1 MNELQNLT
9 GRTLGKYELRAMLNR
24 GGMGAVYKGFQS
36 DLGREVA
43 VKVLPP
49 ALASEANYLER
60 FNREA
65 KTAASL
71 EHPHIVPVYD
81 FGVDN
86 DISYVVMRLLTGG
99 SLTDRLVKL
108 PPLGLDEI
116 NSLLRQLCDALDYA
130 HSHGVVHRDIK
141 PSNVMFDQRK
151 SAYLVDFGIAKLVQS
166 TTQLTSDNTFV
177 GTPAYMAPEQ
187 WKNEKDRIS
196 QATDQYALAAMI
208 YQLLSGTPPFEGDTP
223 YSMMHGHLTQPP
235 TPLFIRREGIPQAI
249 SSVVERGLAKL
260 PEERFPSCGDFANA
274 FSAAVHGAPAP
285 AVSVPSSATPAD
297 VNQRTTPANSPIPTA
312 KQSGNATALA
322 GQSAG
327 PTRTPQ
333 QTTPVVVEQPKRS
346 SLPLV
351 LGGAVAAIVLIVI
364 VIALLSA
371 GNQDQAQQ
379 TQTAEAQIALA
390 LSTNLAG
397 TEVAA
402 VTTDAA
408 ATLAAQP
415 TIEPTVDPAT
425 LDTDED
431 GLNDAQEARTGTDP
445 ATADTDEDGL
455 SDGEEVRAWRTD
467 PLNRDTDG
475 DTLLDGDEAINIGTD
490 PTLADTDGDGILDVE
505 DSFPLRQATLTAA
518 PTDEPTTEPTDEP
531 IAAPTTDPTQEPTPD
546 VVALANTPAANDTA
560 FVSQTAAS
568 AYDTAISLMGQGDWE
583 QAREELTRAIEDGE
597 YNDNVTAELYFQ
609 RAMASWALDD
619 PESALEDLSYA
630 VGRDPSRRDIW
641 NARGQVNYQL
651 EDYTE
656 AINDMAN
663 ALASNPNDGIAH
675 LITARSYLSLGN
687 LEAALESYT
696 LAHDSGDANVDNAW
710 AHAERGYTYE
720 QLGDYASAESDFT
733 AAIDEG
739 LEDASVFASRAEAR
753 INLNDGLTEG
763 AVEDLLTASAL
774 DGENPYYF
782 RRLGEIYDDAGDS
795 ATAQVY
801 YQIYVD
807 LGGDS
812 DLQRIEQ
819 RLAEIMGEIDPNLA
833 YTSQAVAASHFQWYL
848 QGEERRIT
856 AQSPDVSTV
865 RLPRALTSRFSG
877 ALSDL
882 DGGRFRQ
889 AAIALEE
896 LANNLNAD
904 PPVENYPLVAELYFN
919 LGRAKFGL
927 EDWAGAHEAFTA
939 ATSYVYDR
947 ADILQWRAITGLMLA
962 LSDEANAAY
971 NQLAVDDLE
980 SAILY
985 AEDTDIAS
993 YEMSLLLAQLGGAQV
1008 RAGLYVEAAD
1018 SYERAADQDEP
1029 FDLFALHISRGEA
1042 YLLAGE
1048 DYAED
1053 ALSAFEDAE
1062 DEWADS
1068 QYAARRIGD
1077 IYYEYLDEMDRAADK
1092 YRLYFELGGSE
1103 NWDAAQVQ
1111 ARLDNLE
1118 ARGF

>member
-81 FGVDN
+81 FGVDH

-108 PPLGLDEI
+108 PPLGLEEI

-130 HSHGVVHRDIK
+130 HSRGVVHRDIK

-249 SSVVERGLAKL
+249 SAVVERGLAKL
-260 PEERFPSCGDFANA
+260 PEERFPSCGDFASA
-274 FSAAVHGAPAP
+274 FNAAVNGTPAP
-285 AVSVPSSATPAD
+285 AVSAPASALPAAATPAD
-297 VNQRTTPANSPIPTA
+297 VNQRTTPANSPTPTA
-312 KQSGNATALA
+312 KQASASATALGGQGA
-322 GQSAG
+322 GA
-327 PTRTPQ
+327 TRSPQ

-351 LGGAVAAIVLIVI
+351 LGGAVAAIVLIVV
-364 VIALLSA
+364 VIALMSGA
-371 GNQDQAQQ
+371 NQEQAQQ

-390 LSTNLAG
+390 LSANL
-397 TEVAA
+397 TSTQVASVA
-402 VTTDAA
+402 TDDA
-408 ATLAAQP
+408 ATLIALP
-415 TIEPTVDPAT
+415 TETPTVDPAT
-425 LDTDED
+425 LDTDDD
-431 GLNDAQEARTGTDP
+431 GLNDAQELRTGTDP
-445 ATADTDEDGL
+445 SVTDTDDDGL
-455 SDGEEVRAWRTD
+455 ADGEEVSVLRTNPLVIDSDGDGTPDGEDPD
-467 PLNRDTDG
+467 PLNPPTDV
-475 DTLLDGDEAINIGTD
+475 
-490 PTLADTDGDGILDVE
+490 PT
-505 DSFPLRQATLTAA
+505 AT
-518 PTDEPTTEPTDEP
+518 PTDEPTDEPTATPTDEP
-531 IAAPTTDPTQEPTPD
+531 TPEPTPD

-568 AYDTAISLMGQGDWE
+568 SYETAIRLMGNGNWE

-609 RAMASWALDD
+609 RAMASWSLDD
-619 PESALEDLSYA
+619 PESALEDLSIA
-630 VGRDPSRRDIW
+630 ASRDPSRLDIW

-651 EDYTE
+651 ENYTD

-663 ALASNPNDGIAH
+663 ALAGNPDDGVAH

-687 LEAALESYT
+687 LEAAVESYT
-696 LAHDSGDANVDNAW
+696 LAHDSGDGNVDNAW
-710 AHAERGYTYE
+710 THAERGYTYE
-720 QLGDYASAESDFT
+720 QLGDFASAESDFT

-739 LEDASVFASRAEAR
+739 LEDASVYASRAEAR
-753 INLNDGLTEG
+753 IILNDGLTEG
-763 AVEDLLTASAL
+763 AVEDLLTASSL

-795 ATAQVY
+795 VTAQVY
-801 YQIYVD
+801 YQIYID

-812 DLQRIEQ
+812 ELQRIEQ
-819 RLAEIMGEIDPNLA
+819 RVAEIMGEIDPNLT
-833 YTSQAVAASHFQWYL
+833 YNSQDVAASHFQWYL

-856 AQSPDVSTV
+856 PLSP
-865 RLPRALTSRFSG
+865 
-877 ALSDL
+877 DL
-882 DGGRFRQ
+882 DGAQLPQVLITRFRTAMRELQ
-889 AAIALEE
+889 NGMYRAAARAFEDLSENIS
-896 LANNLNAD
+896 AD
-904 PPVENYPLVAELYFN
+904 TPVENYPLVAELYFS

-947 ADILQWRAITGLMLA
+947 PDILQWRGITGLMLA
-962 LSDEANAAY
+962 LYDEANAAY

-1008 RAGLYVEAAD
+1008 RAGLYLEAAD
-1018 SYERAADQDEP
+1018 SYERAADEDDP

-1042 YLLAGE
+1042 FLLAGE

-1053 ALSAFEDAE
+1053 ALNAFQDAE
-1062 DEWADS
+1062 DEWAES
-1068 QYAARRIGD
+1068 QYVARRIGD

>member
-81 FGVDN
+81 FGVDH

-108 PPLGLDEI
+108 PPLGLEEI

-130 HSHGVVHRDIK
+130 HSRGVVHRDIK

-249 SSVVERGLAKL
+249 SAVVERGLAKL
-260 PEERFPSCGDFANA
+260 PEERFPSCGDFASA
-274 FSAAVHGAPAP
+274 FNAAVNGTPAP
-285 AVSVPSSATPAD
+285 AVSAPASALPAAATPAD
-297 VNQRTTPANSPIPTA
+297 VNQRTTPANSPTPTA
-312 KQSGNATALA
+312 KQASASATALGGQGA
-322 GQSAG
+322 GA
-327 PTRTPQ
+327 TRSPQ

-351 LGGAVAAIVLIVI
+351 LGGAVAAIVLIVV
-364 VIALLSA
+364 VIALLSGA
-371 GNQDQAQQ
+371 NQEQAQQ

-390 LSTNLAG
+390 LSANL
-397 TEVAA
+397 TSTQVASVA
-402 VTTDAA
+402 TDDA
-408 ATLAAQP
+408 ATLIALP
-415 TIEPTVDPAT
+415 TETPTADPAT

-431 GLNDAQEARTGTDP
+431 GLSDAQELRTGTDP
-445 ATADTDEDGL
+445 SVTDTDDDGL
-455 SDGEEVRAWRTD
+455 ADGEEVSVLRTNPLVIDSDGDGTPDGEDPD
-467 PLNRDTDG
+467 PLNPPTDV
-475 DTLLDGDEAINIGTD
+475 
-490 PTLADTDGDGILDVE
+490 PT
-505 DSFPLRQATLTAA
+505 AT
-518 PTDEPTTEPTDEP
+518 PTDEPTDEPTATPTDEP
-531 IAAPTTDPTQEPTPD
+531 TPEPTPD

-568 AYDTAISLMGQGDWE
+568 SYETAIRLMGNGNWE

-609 RAMASWALDD
+609 RAMASWSLDD
-619 PESALEDLSYA
+619 PESALEDLSIA
-630 VGRDPSRRDIW
+630 ASRDPSRLDVW

-651 EDYTE
+651 ENFTD

-663 ALASNPNDGIAH
+663 ALAGNPDDGVAH

-687 LEAALESYT
+687 LEAAVESYT
-696 LAHDSGDANVDNAW
+696 LAHDSGDGNVDNAW
-710 AHAERGYTYE
+710 THAERGYTYE
-720 QLGDYASAESDFT
+720 QLGDFASAESDFT

-739 LEDASVFASRAEAR
+739 LEDASVYASRAEAR
-753 INLNDGLTEG
+753 IILNDGLTEG
-763 AVEDLLTASAL
+763 AVEDLLTASSL

-795 ATAQVY
+795 VTAQVY
-801 YQIYVD
+801 YQIYID

-812 DLQRIEQ
+812 ELQRIEQ
-819 RLAEIMGEIDPNLA
+819 RVAEIMGEIDPSLTYN
-833 YTSQAVAASHFQWYL
+833 SQDVAASHFQWYL

-856 AQSPDVSTV
+856 SQPPDVPLA
-865 RLPRALTSRFSG
+865 RLPRALTSRFRS
-877 ALSDL
+877 AMSDL
-882 DGGRFRQ
+882 ENGRYRQ
-889 AAIALEE
+889 AAIAFEE
-896 LANNLNAD
+896 LASNISED
-904 PPVENYPLVAELYFN
+904 PLVENFPLVAELYFN

-927 EDWAGAHEAFTA
+927 EDWEGAIQAFTT
-939 ATSYVYDR
+939 ATTYVYDR
-947 ADILQWRAITGLMLA
+947 ADILEWRGITGLMLA
-962 LSDEANAAY
+962 LSDENNALY

-1008 RAGLYVEAAD
+1008 RAGLYLEAAD
-1018 SYERAADQDEP
+1018 SYERAADEDDP

-1042 YLLAGE
+1042 FLLAGE

-1053 ALSAFEDAE
+1053 ALNAFQDAE
-1062 DEWADS
+1062 DEWAES
-1068 QYAARRIGD
+1068 QYVARRIGD